1 MRYLLNWNL
10 FHVGCDKYTQEIF
23 HETRTVS
30 FRKPNIGFTC
40 HPPSEKHVASLQT
53 RGGPGKIT
61 IKNME
66 IGLDR

>member
-40 HPPSEKHVASLQT
+40 HPPRESE
-53 RGGPGKIT
+53 
-61 IKNME
+61 
-66 IGLDR
+66 